1 MTNDSNI
8 QNSDTEVLNKAIEW
22 LDDGY
27 TVELVTVAKTWGSSP
42 RPPGSIAAV
51 RSDGHLVGSVS
62 GGCIE
67 KQLAVRIDD
76 TTRVKAFA
84 HEITDDEA
92 RRFGLPCG
100 GHLELVF
107 EQLNDSTEFKNIL
120 TAIDE
125 RQRLARTVDLTD
137 TTQVSYKEVDR
148 TVNFHYD
155 GSQLRKVFGPGWRML
170 IIGGG
175 QLSRYVA
182 QFAQALDYDVIVCE
196 PRAEYASSFDV
207 SGCTLVSQLPDEAVL
222 QYATDHHSVVLALT
236 HDSNLDDSALI
247 EALPS
252 NAYYVGALGS
262 RANNERRRTRLTDIG
277 VENVD
282 RLHGPDLPQSVCDRA
297 ASVDCKPLRFVRYS
311 AQIQGE
317 SICIKNLKYTCNSIA
332 SCNPLRVP
340 GGFRTNAIP
349 TPLHSGLIV
358 NM

>member
-1 MTNDSNI
+1 MSSRDTI
-8 QNSDTEVLNKAIEW
+8 QSSDVEVLTTAIEW
-22 LDDGY
+22 LDNGSA
-27 TVELVTVAKTWGSSP
+27 VELVTVAKTWGSSP

-76 TTRVKAFA
+76 TDRVKAFT
-84 HEITDDEA
+84 HQITDDEA

-107 EQLNDSTEFKNIL
+107 EQLTDSSELKTIL
-120 TAIDE
+120 TAIDN
-125 RQRLARTVDLTD
+125 RKRLARTVDLSNTSE
-137 TTQVSYKEVDR
+137 VSYEEVNRSID
-148 TVNFHYD
+148 FHYD
-155 GSQLRKVFGPGWRML
+155 GSKIRKIFGPGWRML

-196 PRAEYASSFDV
+196 PRQEYASSFNV
-207 SGCTLVSQLPDEAVL
+207 PGCTLVSSLPEEAVL
-222 QYATDHHSVVLALT
+222 QHAADHHSVVLALT
-236 HDSNLDDSALI
+236 HDSNLDDSALV

-262 RANNERRRTRLTDIG
+262 RANNDRRRKRLTDIG

-282 RLHGPDLPQSVCDRA
+282 RLHGPVGLSIGSRSA
-297 ASVDCKPLRFVRYS
+297 AEIAISIVAELVQLRN
-311 AQIQGE
+311 APDQH
-317 SICIKNLKYTCNSIA
+317 N
-332 SCNPLRVP
+332 
-340 GGFRTNAIP
+340 RTN
-349 TPLHSGLIV
+349 
-358 NM
+358 